1 MENSGTIEII
11 DTSLVSTLV
20 EDAIN
25 IDAISVNNDKGKII
39 SVRDLTVNIVF
50 PAKDEVISTTY
61 RQKKSLI

>member
-25 IDAISVNNDKGKII
+25 IDAISVNNDNGKII
-39 SVRDLTVNIVF
+39 SVRDLTVDIVVF
-50 PAKDEVISTTY
+50 LLKM
-61 RQKKSLI
+61 KLF

>member
-25 IDAISVNNDKGKII
+25 IDAISVNNDNGKII
-39 SVRDLTVNIVF
+39 LVRDLTVDIVVF
-50 PAKDEVISTTY
+50 LLKMKLFQRHIG
-61 RQKKSLI
+61 RINR